1 MFDYSTIEKIC
12 HDLAVIRSTNE
23 LYDYV
28 GAALSSALDLSGIF
42 LISSLSGGVCKVAYS
57 NPIREKGINNHGA
70 DTGEV
75 VFDEDS
81 LISRCFKDTGEAIV
95 KDGLSNNKSSNNKA
109 IEEIEQLLKFDLVGA
124 VVPVF
129 VNGRLVLLIVPGEKL
144 KGGRLTEKDLSFL
157 GIVAHQT
164 AAALH
169 TIRLEE
175 EKIDSS
181 RFSSLGLLSAS
192 IVHEMRNSLTSLKTF
207 TQLFPEKYN
216 DPDFRDTFCRIL
228 PEQMELIE
236 VLLKDFPVFS
246 IKETVTDSE
255 TFNLTETIDESIDY
269 VQARLRLKE
278 KNIVIEKRYGNN
290 VINMSNNPVMLK
302 YAFINI
308 LDNGCEAMDCKGD
321 LRVNVDTNGVHVKIL
336 IQDYGEGISLEDIN
350 KIFDPF
356 YTTKPSGTGLGLAIS
371 KRIIEGYG
379 GGIRVNS
386 RLTEGTVFNISLPVI
401 NRVMNGLNSG

>member
-1 MFDYSTIEKIC
+1 MFDYSTLQKIC
-12 HDLAVIRSTNE
+12 QDLAGIKSTDE

-28 GAALSSALDLSGIF
+28 GVALSSALDLSRIF
-42 LISSLSGGVCKVAYS
+42 LISSLSGGGYEVVYS

-95 KDGLSNNKSSNNKA
+95 KDVLSKNNSSNNKA
-109 IEEIEQLLKFDLVGA
+109 IEEIEQLLKPDLVGA

-129 VNGRLVLLIVPGEKL
+129 VDGGLALLIVPGEKL
-144 KGGRLTEKDLSFL
+144 SGGHLTEKDLSFL

-169 TIRLEE
+169 IIRLKE
-175 EKIDSS
+175 EKLNSS
-181 RFSSLGLLSAS
+181 RLSSIGLLSAS
-192 IVHEMRNSLTSLKTF
+192 IAHEMRNSLTSLKTF
-207 TQLFPEKYN
+207 AQLFPEKYN
-216 DPDFRDTFCRIL
+216 DPDFRSTFCRIV

-236 VLLKDFPVFS
+236 GLLKDFPIFS
-246 IKETVTDSE
+246 IKETVTASE

-290 VINMSNNPVMLK
+290 VINMSVNPVMLK

-321 LRVNVDTNGVHVKIL
+321 LRVKVDTNGVLVKIL

-356 YTTKPSGTGLGLAIS
+356 YTTKHSGIGLGLAIS

-379 GGIRVNS
+379 GGISVKS
-386 RLTEGTVFNISLPVI
+386 RLTEGTVFYISLPVN
-401 NRVMNGLNSG
+401 NREMKEFNTR

>member
-1 MFDYSTIEKIC
+1 MFDYSTLQKIC
-12 HDLAVIRSTNE
+12 QDLAGIKSTDE

-28 GAALSSALDLSGIF
+28 GVALSSALDLSRIF
-42 LISSLSGGVCKVAYS
+42 LISSLSGGGCEVVYS
-57 NPIREKGINNHGA
+57 NPIRVKGINNHGA

-95 KDGLSNNKSSNNKA
+95 KDVLSKNNSSNNKA
-109 IEEIEQLLKFDLVGA
+109 IEEIEQLLKPDLVGA

-129 VNGRLVLLIVPGEKL
+129 VDGGLALLIVPGEKL
-144 KGGRLTEKDLSFL
+144 SGGHLTEKDLSFL
-157 GIVAHQT
+157 GIVSHQI

-169 TIRLEE
+169 IIRLEE

-181 RFSSLGLLSAS
+181 RLSSIGLLSAS
-192 IVHEMRNSLTSLKTF
+192 IAHEMRNSLTSLKTF
-207 TQLFPEKYN
+207 AQLFPEKYN
-216 DPDFRDTFCRIL
+216 DPDFRSTFCRIV

-236 VLLKDFPVFS
+236 GLLKDFPIFS
-246 IKETVTDSE
+246 IRETVTASE

-290 VINMSNNPVMLK
+290 VINMSINPVMLK

-321 LRVNVDTNGVHVKIL
+321 LRVKVDTNGVLVKIL

-356 YTTKPSGTGLGLAIS
+356 YTTKPSGIGLGLAIS
-371 KRIIEGYG
+371 KNIIEGYG
-379 GGIRVNS
+379 GGIRVKI
-386 RLTEGTVFNISLPVI
+386 RLTEGTVFYISLPVN
-401 NRVMNGLNSG
+401 NRGMKEFNTR